1 MKIID
6 ITEFFSTRGGG
17 VRSHLEVKGELLRR
31 KGLTQT
37 TLAPGPSEI
46 IGNIRILPGPS
57 LPYDPTYHLLWR
69 IHDIWSILRKEEPDI
84 VEVHSPYVAALSV
97 GWAPRDTFSRHTRK
111 VFFWHSDF
119 IDTYLPR
126 KEGTS
131 LGYRLGRDLG
141 WNYIR
146 KVLSWFDAVIVTS
159 PSQERKLRAEGI
171 ERVRLVPFGVE
182 KSIFLPKASAGCDRS
197 PQDPKEGHVLVAMGR
212 MAIEKEW
219 DVIFQAVE
227 LLRGSGNRIRLRV
240 LGDGPERGRLEK
252 RYTSSETEFLGFLRD
267 RNEVAHALQ
276 SSDLFVHAC
285 RYETFGL
292 SVAEAQASGL
302 PVVVPSE
309 GGAFD
314 QLNAASGASFT
325 PGDPQAMAVAIV
337 ETLADE
343 AKVERAQTYAHEV
356 RSHEAHFDDTI
367 ALYRE
372 LLEQR

>member
-1 MKIID
+1 M
-6 ITEFFSTRGGG
+6 
-17 VRSHLEVKGELLRR
+17 
-31 KGLTQT
+31 
-37 TLAPGPSEI
+37 
-46 IGNIRILPGPS
+46 
-57 LPYDPTYHLLWR
+57 
-69 IHDIWSILRKEEPDI
+69 
-84 VEVHSPYVAALSV
+84 
-97 GWAPRDTFSRHTRK
+97 
-111 VFFWHSDF
+111 
-119 IDTYLPR
+119 
-126 KEGTS
+126 
-131 LGYRLGRDLG
+131 
-141 WNYIR
+141 
-146 KVLSWFDAVIVTS
+146 
-159 PSQERKLRAEGI
+159 
-171 ERVRLVPFGVE
+171 
-182 KSIFLPKASAGCDRS
+182 
-197 PQDPKEGHVLVAMGR
+197 LVAMGR

>member
-126 KEGTS
+126 KEAAS
-131 LGYRLGRDLG
+131 LGYRVGRDLG

-146 KVLSWFDAVIVTS
+146 KVLSWFESVIVTS
-159 PSQERKLRAEGI
+159 PSQERKLRAQGI
-171 ERVRLVPFGVE
+171 AHVRLVPFGVQKE
-182 KSIFLPKASAGCDRS
+182 VFLANPNFGERASR
-197 PQDPKEGHVLVAMGR
+197 DPNAAPVLVAMGR
-212 MAIEKEW
+212 MAVEKEW
-219 DVIFQAVE
+219 DVLFQAVE
-227 LLRGSGNRIRLRV
+227 LVRAARANLKLRV
-240 LGDGPERGRLEK
+240 LGDGPERLRLEK
-252 RYTSSETEFLGFLRD
+252 RYASPDTEFLGFLRD
-267 RNEVAHALQ
+267 RKEVARALQ

-325 PGDPQAMAVAIV
+325 PGDPQAMAEASV
-337 ETLADE
+337 ETLADA
-343 AKVERAQTYAHEV
+343 AKIARAQTYAHEV